1 MEQNKIQQKLLSFDI
16 SSLSSNDDF
25 SKVFELLSQIEDKD
39 FIQYIQQKLENNLAF
54 KDFAKNQPDLVSSL
68 NRENNLS
75 FRLAGLVSER
85 QKESNLKATSSIG
98 SRTVLQQQ
106 IQNIIFGGAY
116 IEGIKQA
123 FDLDFSFGLKT
134 SNELL
139 QKLLSQGNLEDGLN
153 VGATSLENIL
163 SSPDKIPDNQEAIA
177 RNQNLVNKIAVG
189 FSQQGN
195 TESATKAAIQSE
207 IYSILLN
214 HPILGEQLNKT
225 LNFNALKHNSKEN
238 IFKDSC
244 SLEETVKTVKLFGK
258 KENLESLRNDYIK
271 DFGKEEGEKKF
282 KEVKE
287 SIQKK
292 FEIDLFK
299 LTNEH
304 LKIVKE
310 TSLNDLNSSL
320 SCLIDGVENI
330 YQNLSPEEKIK
341 KIIEITKNSLT
352 ELEADGF
359 FGVMYQQ
366 FESLALFY
374 TNAQR
379 EMEENPDKYP
389 SFIDFLNSEE
399 GNKGAGK
406 ELINNEF
413 IQKIINLREFDKLSG
428 TKFEEELLIALGI
441 PKYLANKAI
450 EANQLLKSEA
460 DQKGIDLSE
469 ILISNSNKKIEFSE
483 FHLDDGSSGRSHDY
497 SSKLADEEDELRKKN
512 PDWKEKLEQEY
523 NSRKNEQDHNSE
535 SLENVQNEND
545 FLIEDN
551 QQIKKEEVEISL
563 FETTERFDTN
573 RSIVPDEAERYK
585 YSI

>member
-16 SSLSSNDDF
+16 SSLASNDDF

-75 FRLAGLVSER
+75 SRLAGLVSER
-85 QKESNLKATSSIG
+85 QKDSNLKSTSSIA

-106 IQNIIFGGAY
+106 IQNIILGGEY

-139 QKLLSQGNLEDGLN
+139 QKLLNQGNLKDGLN
-153 VGATSLENIL
+153 VGATSLENIT
-163 SSPDKIPDNQEAIA
+163 SAPPEKISENQKALATGQNFTNQIAIKA
-177 RNQNLVNKIAVG
+177 
-189 FSQQGN
+189 SQQGN
-195 TESATKAAIQSE
+195 VESATKAAIQSGA
-207 IYSILLN
+207 YSILLN

-225 LNFNALKHNSKEN
+225 LNFNALNHDSKEN

-244 SLEETVKTVKLFGK
+244 TLEEAVKTVKLFGN
-258 KENLESLRNDYIK
+258 EETLESLRNKYIK
-271 DFGKEEGEKKF
+271 DFGKEEGEKQF
-282 KEVKE
+282 KIVKE

-292 FEIDLFK
+292 FESDLFK
-299 LTNEH
+299 LTNDH
-304 LKIVKE
+304 LKNEKE
-310 TSLNDLNSSL
+310 ISLNDLNSSF

-341 KIIEITKNSLT
+341 KIIEITKDSLT

-359 FGVMYQQ
+359 WGIMNRQ

-406 ELINNEF
+406 ELINNEL

-428 TKFEEELLIALGI
+428 TKYEEELLIALGV

-460 DQKGIDLSE
+460 DQKGINLSE
-469 ILISNSNKKIEFSE
+469 ILISNSNKKIKFYEFD
-483 FHLDDGSSGRSHDY
+483 LGDGLSGRSHDY

-512 PDWKEKLEQEY
+512 PDWQEKLEQEY
-523 NSRKNEQDHNSE
+523 NSQKNEQAHNSE
-535 SLENVQNEND
+535 SLEKTQNKND
-545 FLIEDN
+545 FLTEGN
-551 QQIKKEEVEISL
+551 QQIKEVEISL
-563 FETTERFDTN
+563 FETTERFVTN
-573 RSIVPDEAERYK
+573 RSTVSDEAERYK
-585 YSI
+585 HSI